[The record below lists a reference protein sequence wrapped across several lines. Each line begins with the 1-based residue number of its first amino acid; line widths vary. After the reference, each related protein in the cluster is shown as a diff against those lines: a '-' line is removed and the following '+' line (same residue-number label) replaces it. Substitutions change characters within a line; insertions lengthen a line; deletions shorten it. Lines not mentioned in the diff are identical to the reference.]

1 MDWLARH
8 SGLLSD
14 TAIEATP
21 AKSKADEWAERIA
34 AQQRSGMS
42 VKQFCKE
49 QGLTEYSFYAWRK
62 RLQERGP
69 VRFALVERN
78 ARQQERQAEAVLEL
92 VMATGERLRI
102 GAGVDSATLRAVLD
116 ILRA

>member
-1 MDWLARH
+1 M
-8 SGLLSD
+8 
-14 TAIEATP
+14 EAKP

-34 AQQRSGMS
+34 AQLRSGMS

-78 ARQQERQAEAVLEL
+78 TRQQERQAEGVLEL
-92 VMATGERLRI
+92 VLGTGERLRI
-102 GAGVDSATLRAVLD
+102 GAGVDSATLRTVLD